1 MPVYAYIGKSRL
13 GETFKGEV
21 VAIDSKEAVRILR
34 ERQVAV
40 TRLREKTTKVRS
52 QRPWSFEA
60 FKSRVKNRDVIM
72 MTLQCA
78 TMLKSG
84 IPLLQCL
91 DILSTHS
98 ESRILPNILTE
109 VHRDVESGLT
119 FAEALGRH
127 PKVFTRFYVNMVEV
141 GEATGKLDT
150 MLSRLGDHME
160 RIAAV
165 KGRIF
170 SALAY
175 PITLFILA
183 CMVLIFMLVWIVPLF
198 SHMFAEFD
206 QALPWLT
213 LIVLD
218 CGIFIETH
226 LVSVTVG
233 LLIVAV
239 VMRQLY
245 RKERYRKVF
254 DGLMLTVPVLGDVL
268 KKSAIVQFTR
278 TLGTL
283 VSSGVSILD
292 GLVIAGKVSGNTVIE
307 HSIQHVHHQVR
318 EGSTISEP
326 LAQSRIFPRLVTQ
339 MIAIGESTGS
349 LDAMLGKIA
358 DLYEQ
363 EVERAVSILTSL
375 FEPMVIVLIGL
386 GIGLIVIAMYL
397 PIFTMGSLIG

>member
-60 FKSRVKNRDVIM
+60 FQSHVKNRDVVT

-98 ESRILPNILTE
+98 ESRILNNILTE
-109 VHRDVESGLT
+109 VHRDVESGIT
-119 FAEALGRH
+119 FGEALGRH

-160 RIAAV
+160 RIATV

-218 CGIFIETH
+218 CGIFFETH
-226 LVSVTVG
+226 LVSVMMG

-245 RKERYRKVF
+245 RKDRYRKVF

-349 LDAMLGKIA
+349 LDTMLEKIA

-363 EVERAVSILTSL
+363 EVERAVSIFTSL

-397 PIFTMGSLIG
+397 PIFTMGSFIG

>member
-1 MPVYAYIGKSRL
+1 
-13 GETFKGEV
+13 
-21 VAIDSKEAVRILR
+21 
-34 ERQVAV
+34 
-40 TRLREKTTKVRS
+40 
-52 QRPWSFEA
+52 
-60 FKSRVKNRDVIM
+60 M
-72 MTLQCA
+72 M
-78 TMLKSG
+78 
-84 IPLLQCL
+84 
-91 DILSTHS
+91 
-98 ESRILPNILTE
+98 
-109 VHRDVESGLT
+109 
-119 FAEALGRH
+119 
-127 PKVFTRFYVNMVEV
+127 
-141 GEATGKLDT
+141 
-150 MLSRLGDHME
+150 
-160 RIAAV
+160 
-165 KGRIF
+165 
-170 SALAY
+170 
-175 PITLFILA
+175 
-183 CMVLIFMLVWIVPLF
+183 
-198 SHMFAEFD
+198 
-206 QALPWLT
+206 
-213 LIVLD
+213 
-218 CGIFIETH
+218 
-226 LVSVTVG
+226 G

-245 RKERYRKVF
+245 RKDRYRKVF

-349 LDAMLGKIA
+349 LDTMLEKIA

-363 EVERAVSILTSL
+363 EVERAVSIFTSL

-397 PIFTMGSLIG
+397 PIFTMGSFIG